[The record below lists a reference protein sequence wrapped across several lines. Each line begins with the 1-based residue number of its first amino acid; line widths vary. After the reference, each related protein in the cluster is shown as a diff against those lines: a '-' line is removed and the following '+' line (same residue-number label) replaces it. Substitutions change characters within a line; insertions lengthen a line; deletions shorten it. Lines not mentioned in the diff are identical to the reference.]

1 MAFVKHILLKSATRL
16 LPHVLKLL
24 FATLKIDIEFAGEP
38 LPRDGHGVMFA
49 FWHGKMVVG
58 WLLARRLFAGR
69 EISAVVS
76 LSGDGQILSD
86 ALDRLRFRLIRG
98 SSSRGKE
105 EVRRNIG
112 VALKSCGVVAV
123 TPDGPR
129 GPQHRFK
136 YGTLRLAAQHH
147 APLVFAEIRH
157 EKARSLKSW
166 DRFEIP
172 LPFSRVKVRLHV
184 MSIPD
189 FATDEAFRTWADE
202 LSTTLADDAR

>member
-1 MAFVKHILLKSATRL
+1 MAFVKDILLKSAPLL

-24 FATLKIDIEFAGEP
+24 FATLKIDVQYAGEK
-38 LPRDGHGVMFA
+38 LPDDQRGVIFA
-49 FWHGKMVVG
+49 FWHGKMIAG
-58 WLLARRLFAGR
+58 WLLARRLFPRR
-69 EISAVVS
+69 EISGVVS
-76 LSGDGQILSD
+76 LSGDGQILAD
-86 ALDRLRFRLIRG
+86 ALDRLRFLLIRG

-112 VALKSCGVVAV
+112 VALKSRGVVAV

-147 APLVFAEIRH
+147 VPLVFAQIH
-157 EKARSLKSW
+157 YYNARSLKSW

-172 LPFSRVKVRLHV
+172 MPFSRVKVTLHLV
-184 MSIPD
+184 TVPD
-189 FATDEAFRTWADE
+189 FATEEAFRAWADE
-202 LSTTLADDAR
+202 LSTTFADDAR

>member
-1 MAFVKHILLKSATRL
+1 MAFVKDILLKSATRL

-24 FATLKIDIEFAGEP
+24 FATLKIEIEGEK
-38 LPRDGHGVMFA
+38 LPDDERGVMFA
-49 FWHGKMVVG
+49 FWHGKMITG
-58 WLLARRLFAGR
+58 WLLARKLFPER
-69 EISAVVS
+69 EISAVIS
-76 LSGDGQILSD
+76 LSGDGQILAD

-105 EVRRNIG
+105 VVRRNIG
-112 VALKSCGVVAV
+112 VALSSRGVVAV

-129 GPQHRFK
+129 GPHHRFK

-147 APLVFAEIRH
+147 APLIFAEINYDN
-157 EKARSLKSW
+157 ARSLKSW

-172 LPFSRVKVRLHV
+172 LPFSRVKVRLNDV
-184 MSIPD
+184 LVPD
-189 FATDEAFRTWADE
+189 FPTEEAFRAWADE

>member
-1 MAFVKHILLKSATRL
+1 MAFVKPILLKSATRL

-24 FATLKIDIEFAGEP
+24 FATLKIEIDGEK
-38 LPRDGHGVMFA
+38 LPSDPRGVLFA
-49 FWHGKMVVG
+49 FWHGKMIAG
-58 WLLARRLFAGR
+58 WLLARRLFPKR

-86 ALDRLRFRLIRG
+86 ALDRLGFQLIRG

-105 EVRRNIG
+105 VVRRNIG
-112 VALKSCGVVAV
+112 VALANRGVVAV

-147 APLVFAEIRH
+147 APVAFAEIRF
-157 EKARSLKSW
+157 ENARSLKSW

-172 LPFSRVKVRLHV
+172 MPFSRVKVTLHLV
-184 MSIPD
+184 TVPE
-189 FATDEAFRTWADE
+189 FPNDEAFQAWADE
-202 LSTTLADDAR
+202 LSVGFDHE

>member
-24 FATLKIDIEFAGEP
+24 FGTLKIDVEYAGERMP
-38 LPRDGHGVMFA
+38 EDDQGVMFA
-49 FWHGKMVVG
+49 FWHGKMIAG
-58 WLLARRLFAGR
+58 WLLAQRLFAKR

-105 EVRRNIG
+105 VVKRNIG
-112 VALKSCGVVAV
+112 VALSNRGIVAV

-129 GPQHRFK
+129 GPHHRFK
-136 YGTLRLAAQHH
+136 YGTLRLAALHH
-147 APLVFAEIRH
+147 APVVFAKIRYDN
-157 EKARSLKSW
+157 ARSLKSW

-172 LPFSRVKVRLHV
+172 LPFSRAQVTLRVV
-184 MSIPD
+184 QVPEFPSE
-189 FATDEAFRTWADE
+189 EAFRAWADK
-202 LSTTLADDAR
+202 LSGEFDDE

>member
-1 MAFVKHILLKSATRL
+1 MAFVKPILLKSATRL

-24 FATLKIDIEFAGEP
+24 FATLKIEIEQTGET
-38 LPRDGHGVMFA
+38 LPDDGRGVMFA
-49 FWHGKMVVG
+49 FWHGKMIAG
-58 WLLARRLFAGR
+58 WLLARRLFPRR

-105 EVRRNIG
+105 VVRRNIG
-112 VALKSCGVVAV
+112 VALSSGGVVAV

-129 GPQHRFK
+129 GPHHRFK
-136 YGTLRLAAQHH
+136 YGTLRLAAQHR
-147 APLVFAEIRH
+147 APVLFAEIRYSNAH
-157 EKARSLKSW
+157 SLKSW

-172 LPFSRVKVRLHV
+172 LPFSRVKVTLHV
-184 MSIPD
+184 VQVPD
-189 FATDEAFRTWADE
+189 FSTDEAFRAWADE
-202 LSTTLADDAR
+202 LSTTFANDAR

>member
-1 MAFVKHILLKSATRL
+1 MIT
-16 LPHVLKLL
+16 
-24 FATLKIDIEFAGEP
+24 
-38 LPRDGHGVMFA
+38 
-49 FWHGKMVVG
+49 G
-58 WLLARRLFAGR
+58 WLLAQRFFPGR

-86 ALDRLRFRLIRG
+86 ALDRLGFRLIRG

-105 EVRRNIG
+105 VVRRNIG
-112 VALKSCGVVAV
+112 VALVNRGVVAV

-147 APLVFAEIRH
+147 APVVFPEIRYSN
-157 EKARSLKSW
+157 ARSLKSW

-172 LPFSRVKVRLHV
+172 MPFSRVKVTLHLV
-184 MSIPD
+184 TVPD
-189 FATDEAFRTWADE
+189 FATEEAFRAWADE
-202 LSTTLADDAR
+202 LSTTFADDAR

>member
-24 FATLKIDIEFAGEP
+24 FGTLKIDVEHTGERMP
-38 LPRDGHGVMFA
+38 EDERGVMFA
-49 FWHGKMVVG
+49 FWHGKMIAG
-58 WLLARRLFAGR
+58 WLLARRLFPGR

-105 EVRRNIG
+105 VVKRNIG
-112 VALKSCGVVAV
+112 VALSNRGIVAV

-129 GPQHRFK
+129 GPHHRFK
-136 YGTLRLAAQHH
+136 YGTLRLAALHG
-147 APLVFAEIRH
+147 APVVFAKIRYDN
-157 EKARSLKSW
+157 ARSLKSW

-172 LPFSRVKVRLHV
+172 MPFSRVKVTLRV
-184 MSIPD
+184 VQVPEFPSEE
-189 FATDEAFRTWADE
+189 TFRAWADK
-202 LSTTLADDAR
+202 LSGGFDDE

>member
-24 FATLKIDIEFAGEP
+24 FGTLKIDVEHTGERMP
-38 LPRDGHGVMFA
+38 EDERGVMFA
-49 FWHGKMVVG
+49 FWHGKMIAG
-58 WLLARRLFAGR
+58 WLLARRLFPGR

-105 EVRRNIG
+105 VVKRNIG
-112 VALKSCGVVAV
+112 VALSNRGIVAV

-129 GPQHRFK
+129 GPRHRFK
-136 YGTLRLAAQHH
+136 YGTLRLAALHG
-147 APLVFAEIRH
+147 APVVFAKIRYSN
-157 EKARSLKSW
+157 ARSLKSW

-172 LPFSRVKVRLHV
+172 MPFSRVKVTLRV
-184 MSIPD
+184 VQVPEFPSE
-189 FATDEAFRTWADE
+189 EAFRVWADK
-202 LSTTLADDAR
+202 LSDGFDDE

>member
-1 MAFVKHILLKSATRL
+1 MAFVKPILLKSATRL

-24 FATLKIDIEFAGEP
+24 FATLKIEIDGEK
-38 LPRDGHGVMFA
+38 LPSDPRGVLFA
-49 FWHGKMVVG
+49 FWHGKMIVG
-58 WLLARRLFAGR
+58 WLLSRRLFPKR

-86 ALDRLRFRLIRG
+86 ALDRLGFQLIRG

-105 EVRRNIG
+105 VVRRNIG
-112 VALKSCGVVAV
+112 VALANRGVVAI

-147 APLVFAEIRH
+147 TPLVFAEIRYGN
-157 EKARSLKSW
+157 ARSLKSW
-166 DRFEIP
+166 DKFEIP
-172 LPFSRVKVRLHV
+172 MPFSRVKITLHFV
-184 MSIPD
+184 KVPE
-189 FATDEAFRTWADE
+189 FPNDEAFQAWADK
-202 LSTTLADDAR
+202 LSVEFDHE

>member
-1 MAFVKHILLKSATRL
+1 MAFVKPILLKSATRL

-24 FATLKIDIEFAGEP
+24 FATLKIEIDFAGGK
-38 LPRDGHGVMFA
+38 LPEDDRGVMFA
-49 FWHGKMVVG
+49 FWHGKMIAG
-58 WLLARRLFAGR
+58 WLLSRRLFPKR

-86 ALDRLRFRLIRG
+86 ALDRLGFQLIRG

-105 EVRRNIG
+105 VVRRNIG
-112 VALKSCGVVAV
+112 VALVNRGVVAV

-147 APLVFAEIRH
+147 APVLFAEISYDN
-157 EKARSLKSW
+157 ARSLKSW

-172 LPFSRVKVRLHV
+172 MPFSHVKVTLHLV
-184 MSIPD
+184 TVPEFPSE
-189 FATDEAFRTWADE
+189 EAFRAWADQ
-202 LSTTLADDAR
+202 LSAGFDHE